1 MSTSLN
7 AKVSLLYEGRVVKKS
22 LSKAIKT
29 NAVVPTYVLEYLLGQ
44 HCASF
49 DEDIIS
55 EGLEKVR
62 AIITNNYVNR
72 EEAELI
78 KTKIS
83 DGRVTKVIDRVQ
95 ASFNAEKG
103 RAEATFTNLGIKKV
117 PIQDKFVREYP
128 KMLTGGIWAII
139 SIGYITPEKGES
151 PWIVE
156 NVKPIQISNIDFE
169 DFTKVRSEFNTGE
182 WKQIIMQTLGLDIEQ
197 FSPKQ
202 VLLQLARLIP
212 FSERN
217 YNMMELGPKG
227 TGKSYVYSEFSP
239 HGILISGGEVTA
251 AKLFVNNS
259 SNAIG
264 LVGVWDTVAFDE
276 FAGKDKKVSKDL
288 VDIMK
293 NYMANKTFSRGK
305 ESIGA
310 EGSMVFVG
318 NTKRSV
324 AYMMKHADLFEPLP
338 KSYYDSAFLDRIHC
352 YLPGWKVDIIR
363 GNMFSDGFGFIVDY
377 YAEILHHLR
386 KYDYSRSL
394 KEHFK
399 LDPSLSERDKVAIL
413 KTYGGL
419 IKILYPHNEFTIEEA
434 KEILEFSME
443 CRRRVKVQLE
453 KMDETFREK
462 PASFKYTY
470 KGQVQEVITV
480 EEIEYRSQLKNEDES
495 KEAETPVESTKEA
508 VVLKE
513 ETVYIK
519 DGQKGVS
526 YKSLFANYLRG
537 AKEIQI
543 TDSYIRKFYQIK
555 NLFEFV
561 RMVNEITPVG
571 DEVKIRL
578 FTVNDPNETEQE
590 GYLIRLEDSMQGTRV
605 DFEYEFL
612 KDPKHHG
619 RHIETDT
626 GWDIIIDAGLDMFQ
640 IYDFKNPFELANT
653 IQEERKC
660 KQFYVT
666 YNKVGK

>member
-1 MSTSLN
+1 MTSLDEKIN
-7 AKVSLLYEGRVVKKS
+7 KHFSGKAVRKDLTQLVKG
-22 LSKAIKT
+22 

-44 HCASF
+44 YCATD
-49 DEDIIS
+49 DEESIQGGVEMVKNIIA
-55 EGLEKVR
+55 K
-62 AIITNNYVNR
+62 NYVNR
-72 EEAELI
+72 DETELI
-78 KTKIS
+78 KTQIA
-83 DGRVTKVIDRVQ
+83 DGKVTKIIDRVQ
-95 ASFNAEKG
+95 ATFNEDKG
-103 RAEATFTNLGIKKV
+103 IAEASFTNLGIKKV
-117 PIQDKFVREYP
+117 PLHKKFTESYP

-156 NVKPIQISNIDFE
+156 NIKPIQISNIDFE
-169 DFTKVRSEFNTGE
+169 EFTKERANFSTDE
-182 WKQIIMQTLGLDIEQ
+182 WKQVLMQTLGLNIEQ

-202 VLLQLARLIP
+202 VLLQLTRLIP
-212 FSERN
+212 FCERN
-217 YNMMELGPKG
+217 YNLMELGPKG

-251 AKLFVNNS
+251 AKLFVNNT

-293 NYMANKTFSRGK
+293 NYMANRTFSRGK

-310 EGSMVFVG
+310 DGSMVFVG

-363 GNMFSDGFGFIVDY
+363 GNMFSNGFGFIVDY

-386 KYDYSRSL
+386 KHDYSESVR
-394 KEHFK
+394 ENFD
-399 LDPSLSERDKVAIL
+399 LDPTLSERDKVAIL

-419 IKILYPHNEFTIEEA
+419 IKILFPHNEFSIDES
-434 KEILEFSME
+434 KEILEFAME

-462 PASFKYTY
+462 PAHFKYSY
-470 KGQVQEVITV
+470 KGQEKEVITL
-480 EEIEYRSQLKNEDES
+480 EEIEYNSQLQPD
-495 KEAETPVESTKEA
+495 TDHDDGDSTLEPTKKA
-508 VVLKE
+508 IVLKE
-513 ETVYIK
+513 ETIYIQ

-526 YKSLFANYLRG
+526 YKTLFADYLNG
-537 AKEIQI
+537 AKEIHVI
-543 TDSYIRKFYQIK
+543 DSYIRKFYQIK
-555 NLFEFV
+555 NLFELLK
-561 RMVNEITPVG
+561 MIAEITTVG
-571 DEVKIRL
+571 EEVKVKL
-578 FTVNDPNETEQE
+578 FTVNDHKEPDQE
-590 GYLIRLEDSMQGTRV
+590 ANLMKLESSLQGTGV
-605 DFEYEFL
+605 DFEFSFIDSG
-612 KDPKHHG
+612 KIHG

-626 GWDIIIDAGLDMFQ
+626 GWDIILDAGLDMFQ

-666 YNKVGK
+666 YNRVGKS

>member
-1 MSTSLN
+1 MSLN
-7 AKVSLLYEGRVVKKS
+7 AKVSMLYEGRVVKKS
-22 LSKAIKT
+22 LSKSIKT

-49 DEDIIS
+49 DEDIIN

-62 AIITNNYVNR
+62 TIIANNYVHR
-72 EEAELI
+72 DEAELI

-83 DGRVTKVIDRVQ
+83 DGRVTKIIDRVS
-95 ASFNAEKG
+95 ASFNEDKG
-103 RAEATFTNLGIKKV
+103 RSEATFTNLGIKKV
-117 PIQDKFVREYP
+117 PIQNMFVQKFP

-139 SIGYITPEKGES
+139 SIGYITPAKGES
-151 PWIVE
+151 PWVVE
-156 NVKPIQISNIDFE
+156 NIKPIQISNIDFE
-169 DFTKVRSEFNTGE
+169 EFTKTRSEFSTDE
-182 WKQIIMQTLGLDIEQ
+182 WKQLLMQTLGLDIEQ
-197 FSPKQ
+197 FSPNQ
-202 VLLQLARLIP
+202 VLLQLTRLIP
-212 FSERN
+212 FCERN
-217 YNMMELGPKG
+217 YNLMELGPKG

-259 SNAIG
+259 TNAIG

-276 FAGKDKKVSKDL
+276 FAGKDKKVNKDL

-293 NYMANKTFSRGK
+293 NYMANKSFSRGK
-305 ESIGA
+305 EAIGA

-324 AYMMKHADLFEPLP
+324 PYMMKHADLFEPLP

-386 KYDYSRSL
+386 KLDYSKSL
-394 KEHFK
+394 NEHFQ
-399 LDPSLSERDKVAIL
+399 LDSSLSERDKVAIL

-419 IKILYPHNEFTIEEA
+419 LKILFPHNKYSIEEA
-434 KEILEFSME
+434 KEILEFAME
-443 CRRRVKVQLE
+443 SRRRVKVQLE

-462 PASFKYTY
+462 PSHFKYSY
-470 KGQVQEVITV
+470 KGTEHEVVTL
-480 EEIEYRSQLKNEDES
+480 EEIEFNQQSTEPEDDIES
-495 KEAETPVESTKEA
+495 SGKENKEAL
-508 VVLKE
+508 VLKE
-513 ETVYIK
+513 ETIYIK

-526 YKSLFANYLRG
+526 YKNLFADYIKG
-537 AKEIQI
+537 AKEIHI

-555 NLFEFV
+555 NLFEFL
-561 RMVNEITPVG
+561 RMINEITSVG
-571 DEVKIRL
+571 DEVKVRL
-578 FTVNDPNETEQE
+578 FTVDDPNEPEQE
-590 GYLIRLEDSMQGTRV
+590 GHLIKLEDSMQGTRV

-612 KDPKHHG
+612 DNPKHHG

-626 GWDIIIDAGLDMFQ
+626 DWDIILDVGLDMFQ

-666 YNKVGK
+666 YNRVRQ